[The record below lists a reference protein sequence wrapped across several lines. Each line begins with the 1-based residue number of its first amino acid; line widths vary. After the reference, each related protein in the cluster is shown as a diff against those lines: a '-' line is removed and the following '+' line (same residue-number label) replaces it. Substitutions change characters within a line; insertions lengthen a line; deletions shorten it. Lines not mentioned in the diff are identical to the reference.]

1 MEFLGICISNY
12 VQFQVLWLPRSPYL
26 LYASLGLLINVFN
39 EKLQSELA
47 YNVSFRVLI
56 NYRYKIF
63 LFVIMSALDYTL
75 STPGSTFLSLL
86 AMRCL
91 NPSLW
96 FIISVLPLL
105 VLCVLLTTSTS
116 TTNSKEAQC
125 ELFNVPCF
133 QCTSLSSFP
142 RAYLDS
148 TLHSA
153 TIAACTVPF
162 HEFS

>member
-1 MEFLGICISNY
+1 MKFLGICISNY

-86 AMRCL
+86 AMRGL
-91 NPSLW
+91 NPSLC

-116 TTNSKEAQC
+116 TTNFKEAQC
-125 ELFNVPCF
+125 ELFNVPCLS
-133 QCTSLSSFP
+133 TSLSSFP

-153 TIAACTVPF
+153 TIAAFTVPF